1 MVYDTGRP
9 EFVIRTRGVDPYDD
23 SLYCRPQTAFA
34 AWRVFAVIPFR
45 YTSFWGP
52 RGSPR
57 AHGVDMRVGE
67 ILQLGGDLRGA
78 IPLLYFRPHTTQK
91 TAVACAIAV
100 YFHIKPAVPCEQ
112 EDRNPALAR
121 WCPLFCFVL
130 PTSALSVKGAI
141 AQEVCIP
148 AKEVPGSNQYLW
160 VHEPAHHQHRRL
172 TNMFICRSRYR
183 RIRRRSSPLPSQ
195 THRRRRWKR
204 GHPHPLRSPGEAP
217 HTRR

>member
-1 MVYDTGRP
+1 MSP
-9 EFVIRTRGVDPYDD
+9 EP
-23 SLYCRPQTAFA
+23 
-34 AWRVFAVIPFR
+34 
-45 YTSFWGP
+45 
-52 RGSPR
+52 
-57 AHGVDMRVGE
+57 MRWM
-67 ILQLGGDLRGA
+67 QRGDLRGA
-78 IPLLYFRPHTTQK
+78 IPLLIFLRKYLYNLQLGGRPWGRSPLLYFRPHTTQK
-91 TAVACAIAV
+91 TGVACAIAV